1 MKKILIGVMLV
12 LLMFVCAPTPASAVT
27 VAELQAMI
35 ASLTAQLNAM
45 LAQQTPVPPTQI
57 INPTSTSTGLVSF
70 VERPTFKIA
79 YDKNK
84 NESRLEG
91 SATTYIQAGENDI
104 LLNNIYLLY
113 KDQNGRNINTN
124 DAGRYFY
131 VTSGANLETIQDSNN
146 TTLSVWRIK
155 AGTKATIAV
164 TATENPQM
172 MFAGSYTL
180 SFGDVAT
187 IDPITKNYQYGR
199 LAYQDSKSL
208 PVTIIGEKSPYISSS
223 AFKGSN
229 EVTISGVRFAK
240 GDKVYVNNVRK
251 GVLTDV
257 GYSTGGAAMVGAF
270 PISWLDKSEKGG
282 CALYGS
288 IQIEDP
294 KYGKSNSIY
303 ASRGCVDDNK
313 TQININWTNGVGKL
327 RIGLI
332 DDRYEK
338 NGVVLGWI
346 SGEDNSSYGMAGWDG
361 KYVSDLN
368 FKTTWDV
375 SSLSKG
381 PYRILAVTQDSNGNI
396 CSSEK
401 TGCNFV
407 LSDKFKITNSILNI
421 TLPPF
426 KSTNLTPTI
435 TITSPN
441 GGGYYAKNSPMK
453 VTWTTNIPQTEYLD
467 VIRLRAYQ
475 NGQEYYLA
483 GGVLNTGGTNVT
495 IPSNVPA
502 GAYTLE
508 IKTYTKGS
516 GVLVMDASD
525 SYFKITDSTVTPPTQ
540 LISISPVEST
550 INSGESVKFNFT
562 FPRNLTGASL
572 SIICP
577 SGVTTGTSPEVC
589 NRGYMNLTSNLDWN
603 LILSNLTTQT
613 QYVDVVYSVTYPD
626 PTSNKGQNSTVKAR
640 VAVKPTTNTPSIKVL
655 SPNGGEVLNV
665 GSSAQINWASKGNI
679 GQKIRLN
686 LDYVT
691 PNSGRGYLIATDIP
705 DTGSYTWKVPN
716 DWLGSAEQ
724 IKDYGK
730 YYRTQ
735 ACVLDSNSNI
745 SSCDYSDNTF
755 TISSP
760 VVTLPVI
767 EMWGPWVVAK
777 QSANVYIGDMVQFT
791 STRGDTSFSYSCGT
805 DGMQVSSVLN
815 PTGISQGT
823 FYCTYTT
830 AGPKVVS
837 ISQSG
842 KVLVSKTIEVLPEL
856 ASRNDQ
862 LNSLAAALQAIKE
875 LLKSL

>member
-12 LLMFVCAPTPASAVT
+12 VLMFVCAPTPASAVT
-27 VAELQAMI
+27 IAELQAMI
-35 ASLTAQLNAM
+35 ASLTAQLNV
-45 LAQQTPVPPTQI
+45 LLTQQTPVPPTQI

-346 SGEDNSSYGMAGWDG
+346 SGEDNSSYGMTGWDG

-467 VIRLRAYQ
+467 VIRLRAYP

-483 GGVLNTGGTNVT
+483 GGVSNTGGTNVT

-502 GAYTLE
+502 GVYTLE

-525 SYFKITDSTVTPPTQ
+525 SYFKITDSSITPPIISPTKPTVIYPNGGEILTLAKDSILVNFKPVIGVNHNINLVDSSGHAYDLARGITGQSTDIQSIGIDTSIIKNYGLGNGKYKIEICGQLGCDLSDNYFRITSGTPVTPP
-540 LISISPVEST
+540 SIT
-550 INSGESVKFNFT
+550 
-562 FPRNLTGASL
+562 
-572 SIICP
+572 
-577 SGVTTGTSPEVC
+577 
-589 NRGYMNLTSNLDWN
+589 
-603 LILSNLTTQT
+603 
-613 QYVDVVYSVTYPD
+613 
-626 PTSNKGQNSTVKAR
+626 
-640 VAVKPTTNTPSIKVL
+640 VL
-655 SPNGGEVLNV
+655 SPNGGENLSIGSTYTIQWNSSGLASSKNV
-665 GSSAQINWASKGNI
+665 QIGIIDTRYDTEGGERAE
-679 GQKIRLN
+679 KIIA
-686 LDYVT
+686 YSI
-691 PNSGRGYLIATDIP
+691 PN
-705 DTGSYTWKVPN
+705 TGSYSWTIPEKIDSMGLNITN
-716 DWLGSAEQ
+716 DSVYKIIIHSWLDLETG
-724 IKDYGK
+724 
-730 YYRTQ
+730 
-735 ACVLDSNSNI
+735 
-745 SSCDYSDNTF
+745 
-755 TISSP
+755 
-760 VVTLPVI
+760 
-767 EMWGPWVVAK
+767 VA
-777 QSANVYIGDMVQFT
+777 I
-791 STRGDTSFSYSCGT
+791 GDTSNNAFRISTPVVILPATATTTTGIKTCYVGH
-805 DGMQVSSVLN
+805 SVLGSVRWEVKSCTSRDYLN
-815 PTGISQGT
+815 APTDLKKEVVGTSQ
-823 FYCTYTT
+823 
-830 AGPKVVS
+830 AEQLSS
-837 ISQSG
+837 IA
-842 KVLVSKTIEVLPEL
+842 
-856 ASRNDQ
+856 ASI
-862 LNSLAAALQAIKE
+862 QAIKE